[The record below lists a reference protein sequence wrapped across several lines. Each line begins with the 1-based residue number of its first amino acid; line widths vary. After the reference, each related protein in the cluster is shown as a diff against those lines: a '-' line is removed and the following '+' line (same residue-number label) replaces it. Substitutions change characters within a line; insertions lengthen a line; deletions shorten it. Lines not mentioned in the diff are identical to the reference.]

1 MKISRRQA
9 LGTIGAV
16 SGSTLLSHCG
26 PPASTEEPSTP
37 EVTVQK
43 SDHSV
48 SAFTYC
54 LNTST
59 IREQKLGLIQE
70 IETAAEAGYDGIE
83 VWIPTMQTFMEGGG
97 KLADVKKLSEDLGI
111 KIENAIGFAPWIVD
125 DDATRA
131 KAFEQAKREMDTL
144 AQIGCPRLAAPP
156 AGATQEPGLDLLAAA
171 DRYAQLLELGETM
184 GVIPQLEVWGFSA
197 NLHRLGQ
204 TTYVAMESGHPKARI
219 LPDIYH
225 LYKGGTDFTAL
236 KMLSGESIEIFHMND
251 YPADPPRETMT
262 DKDRV
267 FPGDGVAPL
276 DEILQTL
283 AASGTPKVLS
293 LELFNP
299 EYWKMEASVAA
310 ETGLEKMKAAVKS
323 AVNS

>member
-1 MKISRRQA
+1 MKLSRRQA
-9 LGTIGAV
+9 LGTLGAV
-16 SGSTLLSHCG
+16 AGSTLLSRCG
-26 PPASTEEPSTP
+26 SAASEESSAAAVATAKS
-37 EVTVQK
+37 EV
-43 SDHSV
+43 
-48 SAFTYC
+48 AAPFTFC

-59 IREQKLGLIQE
+59 IREQKLGLIKE

-83 VWIPTMQTFMEGGG
+83 VWIPTMQTYMEGGG

-125 DDATRA
+125 DAATRA
-131 KAFEQAKREMDTL
+131 KAFEQARREMDML

-171 DRYAQLLELGETM
+171 DRYAQLLELGVEM

-204 TTYVAMESGHPKARI
+204 TTFVAMESGHPSARI
-219 LPDIYH
+219 LPDVYH

-236 KMLSGESIEIFHMND
+236 KMLSGQTIEIFHMND
-251 YPADPPRETMT
+251 YPANPPRETIA

-276 DEILQTL
+276 DQILQTL

-299 EYWKMEASVAA
+299 EYWKMEALVAA
-310 ETGLEKMKAAVKS
+310 STGLEKMKTAVQS
-323 AVNS
+323 AMNS

>member
-1 MKISRRQA
+1 
-9 LGTIGAV
+9 
-16 SGSTLLSHCG
+16 
-26 PPASTEEPSTP
+26 
-37 EVTVQK
+37 
-43 SDHSV
+43 
-48 SAFTYC
+48 
-54 LNTST
+54 
-59 IREQKLGLIQE
+59 
-70 IETAAEAGYDGIE
+70 
-83 VWIPTMQTFMEGGG
+83 MQTFMEDGG
-97 KLADVKKLSEDLGI
+97 KLADVKKLSEDRGI
-111 KIENAIGFAPWIVD
+111 QIQNAIGFAPWIVD
-125 DDATRA
+125 DEATRA
-131 KAFEQAKREMDTL
+131 KAFEQAKREMDML

-219 LPDIYH
+219 LPDVYH

-236 KMLSGESIEIFHMND
+236 KMLSGETIEIFHMND
-251 YPADPPRETMT
+251 YPANPPRKTIA

-276 DEILQTL
+276 DQILQTL
-283 AASGTPKVLS
+283 AASGTPKILS

-310 ETGLEKMKAAVKS
+310 KTGLEKMKAAVQS
-323 AVNS
+323 AMNS

>member
-1 MKISRRQA
+1 MKLSRRQV
-9 LGTIGAV
+9 LGTMGAV
-16 SGSTLLSHCG
+16 AGTTLLGNCS
-26 PPASTEEPSTP
+26 PAASEQSNT
-37 EVTVQK
+37 
-43 SDHSV
+43 SV
-48 SAFTYC
+48 PATDPGTQQALFTYC

-59 IREQKLGLIQE
+59 IREQKLGLMKE

-83 VWIPTMQTFMEGGG
+83 VWIPTMQAFLDGGG
-97 KLADVKKLSEDLGI
+97 KLADVKKLADDSGI
-111 KIENAIGFAPWIVD
+111 RIENAIGFAPWIVD
-125 DDATRA
+125 DPEVRA
-131 KAFEQAKREMDTL
+131 KAFEQARREMDML

-171 DRYAQLLELGETM
+171 DRYAKLLELGEEM

-219 LPDIYH
+219 LPDVYH

-236 KMLSGESIEIFHMND
+236 KMLSGQTIEIFHMND
-251 YPADPPRETMT
+251 YPANPARETIA

-276 DEILQTL
+276 DQILQTL
-283 AASGTPKVLS
+283 AASGTPKILS

-299 EYWKMEASVAA
+299 VYWKMDASVAA
-310 ETGLEKMKAAVKS
+310 KTGLEKMKAAVQR
-323 AVNS
+323 AM

>member
-1 MKISRRQA
+1 MKLSRRQA

-16 SGSTLLSHCG
+16 AGSTLLSNCG
-26 PPASTEEPSTP
+26 PASTEEGSTP
-37 EVTVQK
+37 IASAQK
-43 SDHSV
+43 PDNTDLP
-48 SAFTYC
+48 FTYC

-59 IREQKLGLIQE
+59 IREQKIGLNKE

-83 VWIPTMQTFMEGGG
+83 VWIPTMQAFIEDGG

-125 DDATRA
+125 DAATRA
-131 KAFEQAKREMDTL
+131 KAFEQARREMDML

-171 DRYAQLLELGETM
+171 DRYAQLLEMGEEM
-184 GVIPQLEVWGFSA
+184 GVMPQLEVWGFSA

-219 LPDIYH
+219 LPDVYH

-236 KMLSGESIEIFHMND
+236 KMLSGETIEIFHMND
-251 YPADPPRETMT
+251 YPADPPRETIA

-283 AASGTPKVLS
+283 ADSGTPKILS

-310 ETGLEKMKAAVKS
+310 KTGLEKMKAAVQS
-323 AVNS
+323 AMNS